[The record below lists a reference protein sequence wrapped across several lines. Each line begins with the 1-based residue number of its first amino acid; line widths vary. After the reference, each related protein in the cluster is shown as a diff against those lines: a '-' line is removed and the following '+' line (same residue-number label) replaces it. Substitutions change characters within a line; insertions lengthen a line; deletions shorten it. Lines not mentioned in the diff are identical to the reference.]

1 MLYQATVATVD
12 ILLKGHVIYTLLLH
26 GFIFAIKLYTFTD
39 IIWTPFWHFV
49 CFLCGHFSNILCKVL
64 FTFYRDFINISHYP
78 LLTRPILR
86 ALFTEKTSTF
96 CSEFEQW
103 NIYILQTFHVLYLK
117 ISSSFG
123 IYFTGIHFTDTSC
136 TFFSLT
142 FYRDNME
149 ILCLRVYRDFFSCN
163 FYRESKEI
171 LQTFVVFSVKSL

>member
-1 MLYQATVATVD
+1 MLYQAAVATVE
-12 ILLKGHVIYTLLLH
+12 ILLKGHVIYTLFLH

-49 CFLCGHFSNILCKVL
+49 CFICGHFTNILCKVL

-86 ALFTEKTSTF
+86 AFACTEKTLTF
-96 CSEFEQW
+96 CSDFEQS

-117 ISSSFG
+117 ILCSSF
-123 IYFTGIHFTDTSC
+123 GIHFTDMSC
-136 TFFSLT
+136 TFFLLT

-171 LQTFVVFSVKSL
+171 LQTFVVFSLKSL

>member
-1 MLYQATVATVD
+1 MNSFLTFFC
-12 ILLKGHVIYTLLLH
+12 
-26 GFIFAIKLYTFTD
+26 FI
-39 IIWTPFWHFV
+39 
-49 CFLCGHFSNILCKVL
+49 CGHFTNILCKVL

-86 ALFTEKTSTF
+86 AFACTEKTLTF
-96 CSEFEQW
+96 CSDFEQS

-117 ISSSFG
+117 ILCSSF
-123 IYFTGIHFTDTSC
+123 GIHFTDMSC
-136 TFFSLT
+136 TFFLLT

-171 LQTFVVFSVKSL
+171 LQTFVVVVSLKSL

>member
-1 MLYQATVATVD
+1 MLYQATVATVE

-26 GFIFAIKLYTFTD
+26 GFIFAIKSYTFTD

-49 CFLCGHFSNILCKVL
+49 CFICGHFTNILCKVL
-64 FTFYRDFINISHYP
+64 FTFYRDFINILHCP

-86 ALFTEKTSTF
+86 ALFTEKTLTF
-96 CSEFEQW
+96 CSDFERS

-117 ISSSFG
+117 ILCSSF
-123 IYFTGIHFTDTSC
+123 GIHFTDISC

-149 ILCLRVYRDFFSCN
+149 ILCLQV
-163 FYRESKEI
+163 YRESKEI
-171 LQTFVVFSVKSL
+171 SWTFVVFSLKSL

>member
-1 MLYQATVATVD
+1 MLYQAAVATVE
-12 ILLKGHVIYTLLLH
+12 ILMKRHVIYTLFLH

-39 IIWTPFWHFV
+39 IIRTPFWHFV
-49 CFLCGHFSNILCKVL
+49 CFICGHFTNILCKVL
-64 FTFYRDFINISHYP
+64 FTFYRDFINISHCP

-86 ALFTEKTSTF
+86 ALFTEKTLTF
-96 CSEFEQW
+96 YSDFEQS

-117 ISSSFG
+117 ILCTSF
-123 IYFTGIHFTDTSC
+123 GIHFTDISF

-149 ILCLRVYRDFFSCN
+149 ILCLRVYGDFFSCN

-171 LQTFVVFSVKSL
+171 LQTFVVFSLKSL